1 MPPRAHCTNCGVEN
15 DPQNSFCG
23 SCGAPLASSP
33 DGTTGGTA
41 VVSGR
46 ALSHGAWSM
55 DRIRSLSTEPMRE
68 ALLGLLLAA
77 GVSLLLVVGFYIL
90 LLIRWVIG
98 MGDAPGMGGLV
109 SFVAAHGGAL
119 SVRVPPG
126 PALLDIGGSLKIDPP
141 ITSIALLPFILLLLG
156 SWMIS
161 RRLRAF
167 VLFPLVATVCYSV
180 ILAVVALLSRTTT
193 SGEGSEVTVS
203 AAPLSAAFHGLLIA
217 GLGTI
222 LGLVAAR
229 GPFLTERTRQ
239 VMRGALVAVGASTVL
254 ALVLAVLVLLVT
266 LVTSGPENPLGNLP
280 QDAGP
285 QPSDNAQPNG
295 AKPDGGGVG
304 NSIRTLL
311 TAIGGMFALLPA
323 SVGTLWL
330 FAHGLPVGLQNV
342 PDLGDIPLVGK
353 ALKDVR
359 LSASLL
365 GSWPFSGAWRL
376 LLLAP
381 VAGLVLGGA
390 VAAHGAPSSH
400 RWRFGALIAVPYTV
414 IVLLTAI
421 LASLSM
427 NLSVAALDLDV
438 AFRASLAWALLI
450 LPFAAGLG
458 AAGALLARTGSFP
471 SAHPKWFGIITAAA
485 CGILVLGTVPLVAS
499 SSSDVSEPAK
509 ALAPPSAT
517 APKSDAP
524 LPNSEDL
531 PSGIKDVLEPPPAA
545 KSDEPQVSQDQ
556 AASSQQHFVSTYYAA
571 VGREDWDATYSM
583 LDSASKRQFT
593 REEWVRKQQAHQEA
607 RARPPVES
615 AKLTNISGGGGNF
628 TATVELTHEDGT
640 ISVKPNFEMT
650 QERGEFRRHLTREDL
665 NFLKGY

>member
-1 MPPRAHCTNCGVEN
+1 
-15 DPQNSFCG
+15 
-23 SCGAPLASSP
+23 
-33 DGTTGGTA
+33 
-41 VVSGR
+41 
-46 ALSHGAWSM
+46 
-55 DRIRSLSTEPMRE
+55 
-68 ALLGLLLAA
+68 
-77 GVSLLLVVGFYIL
+77 
-90 LLIRWVIG
+90 
-98 MGDAPGMGGLV
+98 MGGLV

-126 PALLDIGGSLKIDPP
+126 PALFDIGGSLQIDPP

-161 RRLRAF
+161 RRLRTF
-167 VLFPLVATVCYSV
+167 VLFPLVATVCYSA
-180 ILAVVALLSRTTT
+180 ILAVVALLGATTT
-193 SGEGSEVTVS
+193 SGEGAEVTVS
-203 AAPLSAAFHGLLIA
+203 AAPLSAALHGLLIA
-217 GLGTI
+217 GLGTL
-222 LGLVAAR
+222 LGVVAAR
-229 GPFLTERTRQ
+229 GPFLTDRARQ
-239 VMRGALVAVGASTVL
+239 VMRGALVAVGVSTLL

-266 LVTSGPENPLGNLP
+266 YVPENPLGNPP

-285 QPSDNAQPNG
+285 QPGDNAQPNG
-295 AKPDGGGVG
+295 AQPDGGGVG

-342 PDLGDIPLVGK
+342 PDLSDVPLVGK
-353 ALKDVR
+353 ALKDVK

-365 GSWPFSGAWRL
+365 GSGPFSGPWRL

-427 NLSVAALDLDV
+427 KLSVAALDLDV

-450 LPFAAGLG
+450 LPVAAGLG
-458 AAGALLARTGSFP
+458 AAGALLARTGSIP
-471 SAHPKWFGIITAAA
+471 SAHPQWFGIITAAA

-517 APKSDAP
+517 APKSDAD

-545 KSDEPQVSQDQ
+545 KSDEPQGSQGPTAD
-556 AASSQQHFVSTYYAA
+556 SPQQRFVSSYYAA
-571 VGREDWDATYSM
+571 VGREDWDATYSL

-593 REEWVRKQQAHQEA
+593 REEWIRKQQAHQEA

-615 AKLTNISGGGGNF
+615 AKITNISGGGDNV

-640 ISVKPNFEMT
+640 TSVMPNFEMT
-650 QERGEFRRHLTREDL
+650 QERGQFRRHLTREDL
-665 NFLKGY
+665 NFLKGL

>member
-1 MPPRAHCTNCGVEN
+1 
-15 DPQNSFCG
+15 
-23 SCGAPLASSP
+23 
-33 DGTTGGTA
+33 
-41 VVSGR
+41 
-46 ALSHGAWSM
+46 M
-55 DRIRSLSTEPMRE
+55 DRVRSLSPEPRRE
-68 ALLGLLLAA
+68 ALLGFLLAT
-77 GVSLLLVVGFYIL
+77 GVSPLLVLGFYIL
-90 LLIRWVIG
+90 LLIRWAIG
-98 MGDAPGMGGLV
+98 VGEAPGMGLLV

-126 PALLDIGGSLKIDPP
+126 PALFDIGGSLKIDPP
-141 ITSIALLPFILLLLG
+141 ITSLALLPFILLFVG
-156 SWMIS
+156 SWIIS
-161 RRLRAF
+161 RRLRTN

-193 SGEGSEVTVS
+193 SGEGAHVTVY
-203 AAPLSAAFHGLLIA
+203 AAPLSAALHGLLIA
-217 GLGTI
+217 GLGTL
-222 LGLVAAR
+222 LGVVAAR
-229 GPFLTERTRQ
+229 GPFLTERARQ

-266 LVTSGPENPLGNLP
+266 LVTSVPENPLGNLP

-285 QPSDNAQPNG
+285 QPGDNAQSNG
-295 AKPDGGGVG
+295 AQPDGGGVG

-311 TAIGGMFALLPA
+311 TAIGGTFALLPA

-342 PDLGDIPLVGK
+342 PDLGDVPLVGK

-400 RWRFGALIAVPYTV
+400 RWSFGALIAVPYTV

-427 NLSVAALDLDV
+427 KLSVAALDLDV
-438 AFRASLAWALLI
+438 AFRASLAWSLLI
-450 LPFAAGLG
+450 LPVAAGLG
-458 AAGALLARTGSFP
+458 AAGALLARTGSIP
-471 SAHPKWFGIITAAA
+471 SAHPKWFGIITTAA

-499 SSSDVSEPAK
+499 SSDVSKPAK
-509 ALAPPSAT
+509 ALAPTSAT
-517 APKSDAP
+517 APKSDAL

-545 KSDEPQVSQDQ
+545 KSDEPQGSQGP
-556 AASSQQHFVSTYYAA
+556 ATSPQQRFVSSYYAA
-571 VGREDWDATYSM
+571 VGREDWDATYSL

-593 REEWVRKQQAHQEA
+593 REVWVRKQLARQEA
-607 RARPPVES
+607 RARLPVES
-615 AKLTNISGGGGNF
+615 AEITNISGGGDNF

-640 ISVKPNFEMT
+640 ISVKPNFEIT
-650 QERGEFRRHLTREDL
+650 QESGMFRRHLTREDL
-665 NFLKGY
+665 KFLMRY

>member
-1 MPPRAHCTNCGVEN
+1 
-15 DPQNSFCG
+15 
-23 SCGAPLASSP
+23 
-33 DGTTGGTA
+33 
-41 VVSGR
+41 
-46 ALSHGAWSM
+46 M
-55 DRIRSLSTEPMRE
+55 DRVRSLSPEPKRE
-68 ALLGLLLAA
+68 ALLGFLLAA
-77 GVSLLLVVGFYIL
+77 GVSLLLVVGFYVL
-90 LLIRWVIG
+90 LLIRWAIG
-98 MGDAPGMGGLV
+98 VGDAPGMGGLV

-119 SVRVPPG
+119 SVTVPPG
-126 PALLDIGGSLKIDPP
+126 PALVDIGGSLNIDPP

-161 RRLRAF
+161 RRLGTI
-167 VLFPLVATVCYSV
+167 VLFPLVATVCYSA
-180 ILAVVALLSRTTT
+180 ILAVVALLGATTA
-193 SGEGSEVTVS
+193 SGEGAEVTVS
-203 AAPLSAAFHGLLIA
+203 AAPLSAALHGLLIA
-217 GLGTI
+217 GLGTL
-222 LGLVAAR
+222 LGVVAAR
-229 GPFLTERTRQ
+229 GPFLTERARQ
-239 VMRGALVAVGASTVL
+239 VMRGALVAVGVSTVL

-266 LVTSGPENPLGNLP
+266 SVPENPLANLP

-285 QPSDNAQPNG
+285 QPGDNAQPNG
-295 AKPDGGGVG
+295 AQPDGGGVG

-342 PDLGDIPLVGK
+342 PDLSDIPLVGK

-390 VAAHGAPSSH
+390 VAAHGAPSSD

-421 LASLSM
+421 LVSLSM
-427 NLSVAALDLDV
+427 RLSVAALDLDV

-450 LPFAAGLG
+450 LPVAAGLG
-458 AAGALLARTGSFP
+458 AAGALLARTGSIP
-471 SAHPKWFGIITAAA
+471 SARPQWFGIITAAA
-485 CGILVLGTVPLVAS
+485 CVILLLGTVPLVAW
-499 SSSDVSEPAK
+499 SSSDVPPPAK

-517 APKSDAP
+517 SPKSDAP

-545 KSDEPQVSQDQ
+545 KSDEPQVSQGS
-556 AASSQQHFVSTYYAA
+556 AASPEQRFVSSYYAA

-583 LDSASKRQFT
+583 LGSASKRHFA

-615 AKLTNISGGGGNF
+615 ANITNVSGGGDNV
-628 TATVELTHEDGT
+628 TATVELTHQDGT
-640 ISVKPNFEMT
+640 ISVLPNFEMI
-650 QERGEFRRHLTREDL
+650 QERGQFRRHLTREDL
-665 NFLKGY
+665 NFLKGL

>member
-1 MPPRAHCTNCGVEN
+1 
-15 DPQNSFCG
+15 
-23 SCGAPLASSP
+23 
-33 DGTTGGTA
+33 
-41 VVSGR
+41 
-46 ALSHGAWSM
+46 M
-55 DRIRSLSTEPMRE
+55 DRVRSLSPEPRRE
-68 ALLGLLLAA
+68 ALLGFLLAA

-90 LLIRWVIG
+90 LLIRWAIG

-126 PALLDIGGSLKIDPP
+126 PALFDIGGSLKIDPP
-141 ITSIALLPFILLLLG
+141 ITSLALLPFILLFLG

-161 RRLRAF
+161 RRLRTF

-193 SGEGSEVTVS
+193 SGEGAEVTVS
-203 AAPLSAAFHGLLIA
+203 AAPLSAALHGLLIA
-217 GLGTI
+217 GLGTL
-222 LGLVAAR
+222 LGVVAAR
-229 GPFLTERTRQ
+229 GPFLPERARQ

-266 LVTSGPENPLGNLP
+266 LVTSVPENPLGNLP

-285 QPSDNAQPNG
+285 QPGDNAQPNG

-304 NSIRTLL
+304 NSIRALL

-450 LPFAAGLG
+450 LPVAAGLG
-458 AAGALLARTGSFP
+458 AAGALLARTGSIP
-471 SAHPKWFGIITAAA
+471 SAHPKWFGIITTAA
-485 CGILVLGTVPLVAS
+485 CGILVLGTVPVVA
-499 SSSDVSEPAK
+499 SSSDVSKPAK
-509 ALAPPSAT
+509 ALAPTSAT

-545 KSDEPQVSQDQ
+545 KSDEPQGSQGP
-556 AASSQQHFVSTYYAA
+556 ATSPQQRFVSSYYAA

-583 LDSASKRQFT
+583 LDSASKRHFA

-615 AKLTNISGGGGNF
+615 ANITNVSGGGDNV

-640 ISVKPNFEMT
+640 ISVMPNFEMT
-650 QERGEFRRHLTREDL
+650 QERGQFRRHLTREDL
-665 NFLKGY
+665 RFLKGL

>member
-1 MPPRAHCTNCGVEN
+1 VHPIEQCTNCGAEN
-15 DPQNSFCG
+15 EPQNEFCG

-33 DGTTGGTA
+33 AGTTGGTA
-41 VVSGR
+41 VASDR
-46 ALSHGAWSM
+46 APSRGSWSM
-55 DRIRSLSTEPMRE
+55 DRVRSLSTEPKRE
-68 ALLGLLLAA
+68 VLLGSMLAA
-77 GVSLLLVVGFYIL
+77 GVSLLLVVSFYVL
-90 LLIRWVIG
+90 LVIRWTIG
-98 MGDAPGMGGLV
+98 VGHAPGMGGLV

-126 PALLDIGGSLKIDPP
+126 PALFDIGGSLKIDPP
-141 ITSIALLPFILLLLG
+141 ITSIALLPFILLFVG

-161 RRLRAF
+161 RRLRTF

-193 SGEGSEVTVS
+193 SGEGAEVTVS
-203 AAPLSAAFHGLLIA
+203 AAPLSAALHGLLIA
-217 GLGTI
+217 GLGTL
-222 LGLVAAR
+222 LGVVAAR
-229 GPFLTERTRQ
+229 GPFLPERARQ

-266 LVTSGPENPLGNLP
+266 LVTSGPEDPLGNLP

-285 QPSDNAQPNG
+285 QPDDNAQPSG
-295 AKPDGGGVG
+295 AKPDGGVG
-304 NSIRTLL
+304 NSIRALL
-311 TAIGGMFALLPA
+311 TAIGGIFALLPA

-342 PDLGDIPLVGK
+342 PDLGDIPLVGR
-353 ALKDVR
+353 ALKDVK

-390 VAAHGAPSSH
+390 VAAHGTPASH
-400 RWRFGALIAVPYTV
+400 RWRFGALVAVPYTV

-421 LASLSM
+421 LASLSLK
-427 NLSVAALDLDV
+427 LSVAALDLDL

-450 LPFAAGLG
+450 LPVAAGLG
-458 AAGALLARTGSFP
+458 AAGALLARTGSIP
-471 SAHPKWFGIITAAA
+471 SAHPQWFGIITAAA
-485 CGILVLGTVPLVAS
+485 CGILVLGTVPLVAWS
-499 SSSDVSEPAK
+499 SSEVSEPAK

-517 APKSDAP
+517 APKSDAA

-531 PSGIKDVLEPPPAA
+531 PSGIKDVLKPPPAA
-545 KSDEPQVSQDQ
+545 KSDEPQGSQGLADSPEQ
-556 AASSQQHFVSTYYAA
+556 RFVSKYYAA
-571 VGREDWDATYSM
+571 VGREDWDGTYSM
-583 LDSASKRQFT
+583 LDAASKRQFT

-615 AKLTNISGGGGNF
+615 AKITNVSGGGDNV

-640 ISVKPNFEMT
+640 ISVMPNFEMT
-650 QERGEFRRHLTREDL
+650 QERDEFRRHLTPEDL
-665 NFLKGY
+665 KFLRSL

>member
-1 MPPRAHCTNCGVEN
+1 LADSVHPRVQCTNCGAEN
-15 DPQNSFCG
+15 DPQNTFCG

-33 DGTTGGTA
+33 AGTTGGAA
-41 VVSGR
+41 VVSDR
-46 ALSHGAWSM
+46 APSRGEWSM
-55 DRIRSLSTEPMRE
+55 DRVRSLSTEPKRE
-68 ALLGLLLAA
+68 ALLGFLLAA

-90 LLIRWVIG
+90 LLIRWAIG
-98 MGDAPGMGGLV
+98 VGDAPGMGGLV
-109 SFVAAHGGAL
+109 SFVAVHGGTL
-119 SVRVPPG
+119 SVTVPPG

-161 RRLRAF
+161 RRLGTF
-167 VLFPLVATVCYSV
+167 VLFLLVATFCYSV
-180 ILAVVALLSRTTT
+180 TLAVVALLGATTV
-193 SGEGSEVTVS
+193 SGEGADVTVS

-217 GLGTI
+217 GLGTL
-222 LGLVAAR
+222 LGVVAAR
-229 GPFLTERTRQ
+229 GPFLPDRVRQ
-239 VMRGALVAVGASTVL
+239 VMRGALAAVGASTLL
-254 ALVLAVLVLLVT
+254 ALVLAMLVLLVT
-266 LVTSGPENPLGNLP
+266 SVPENPLGNPP

-285 QPSDNAQPNG
+285 QPGDNAQPNG
-295 AKPDGGGVG
+295 AQPDGGVG
-304 NSIRTLL
+304 NSIRALL

-400 RWRFGALIAVPYTV
+400 RWRFGALVAVPYTI

-450 LPFAAGLG
+450 FPVAAGLG
-458 AAGALLARTGSFP
+458 AAGALLARTGSIP
-471 SAHPKWFGIITAAA
+471 SARPKWFGIITAAA

-531 PSGIKDVLEPPPAA
+531 PSGIKDILEPPPPA
-545 KSDEPQVSQDQ
+545 KSDEPQGSQGP
-556 AASSQQHFVSTYYAA
+556 AASPQQRFVSTYYAA
-571 VGREDWDATYSM
+571 VGREDWNATYSL

-615 AKLTNISGGGGNF
+615 AEITNISGGGGNF

-650 QERGEFRRHLTREDL
+650 QEMGKFRRHLTREDL
-665 NFLKGY
+665 NFLKRY

>member
-1 MPPRAHCTNCGVEN
+1 VHPKELCTNCGAEN

-23 SCGAPLASSP
+23 SCGASLTSSP
-33 DGTTGGTA
+33 TGTTGGTA
-41 VVSGR
+41 VARDR
-46 ALSHGAWSM
+46 APSHGAWSM
-55 DRIRSLSTEPMRE
+55 DRIRSLSTEQKRE
-68 ALLGLLLAA
+68 ALLGFLLAA

-90 LLIRWVIG
+90 LLIRWAIG

-109 SFVAAHGGAL
+109 SFTAAHGGAL

-126 PALLDIGGSLKIDPP
+126 PALFDIGGSLKIDPP
-141 ITSIALLPFILLLLG
+141 ITSIALLPFIILFVG
-156 SWMIS
+156 SWIIS
-161 RRLRAF
+161 HRLRTF
-167 VLFPLVATVCYSV
+167 VLFSLVATVCYSV

-193 SGEGSEVTVS
+193 SGEGAEVTVS
-203 AAPLSAAFHGLLIA
+203 AAPLSAALHGLLIA
-217 GLGTI
+217 GLGTL
-222 LGLVAAR
+222 LGVVAAR
-229 GPFLTERTRQ
+229 GPFLTDRARQ

-280 QDAGP
+280 QDAGS
-285 QPSDNAQPNG
+285 QPGYNAQPNG
-295 AKPDGGGVG
+295 AKPDGGVG
-304 NSIRTLL
+304 NNIRALL

-342 PDLGDIPLVGK
+342 PDLGDVPLVGK

-390 VAAHGAPSSH
+390 IAAHGAPSSH

-450 LPFAAGLG
+450 LPVAAGLG
-458 AAGALLARTGSFP
+458 AAGALLARTGSIP
-471 SAHPKWFGIITAAA
+471 SAHPQWFGIITAAA
-485 CGILVLGTVPLVAS
+485 CGILVLGTVPLVAW

-524 LPNSEDL
+524 QPNSEDL
-531 PSGIKDVLEPPPAA
+531 PSGIKDVLKPPPAA
-545 KSDEPQVSQDQ
+545 KSDEPQASQNQ
-556 AASSQQHFVSTYYAA
+556 AASPQQRFVSSYYAA

-593 REEWVRKQQAHQEA
+593 REEWVRKQQAHQKA

-615 AKLTNISGGGGNF
+615 AKITKTSGGGGTF
-628 TATVELTHEDGT
+628 AATVELTHEDGT
-640 ISVKPNFEMT
+640 ISVKPNFEIT
-650 QERGEFRRHLTREDL
+650 QERGKFRRHLTREDL
-665 NFLKGY
+665 NFLKRY